1 MEKAQLPPI
10 PTPASQRWREF
21 RIQILP
27 FIVFLGILTGI
38 VYLWKT
44 YVLPSGV
51 IGFAETNM
59 VNVTSLQ
66 DGLITDLYVERFQ
79 NVTTNQVIAVVA
91 ATDPELLKAQ
101 IAATQA
107 DLEVL
112 RKRMQTDELQNEQ
125 SYQKFN
131 EQKLLAEVA
140 LEIDKAKVFLYSNDY
155 VRAKLLFQQDTNSLI
170 SAAQLDQA
178 KATYDGAVASIRERE
193 NLVEGYKHK
202 FLLLRPTNS
211 APDSA
216 QSDPIDVALQAH
228 AKQLEIMLRPVQLK
242 APINGMVSMIY
253 HLPGERIVR
262 GTPIITISDP
272 ETKHIVGYIRQPVPE
287 LPTTNDFAQ
296 VSTRSQ
302 PRQVFR
308 GPILRVGAQMEP
320 INPALLSPDTRR
332 MEVGL
337 GILVGVPPGI
347 RLVPGEYVNL
357 AIEYTSRKN

>member
-1 MEKAQLPPI
+1 MENAQLPPI

-125 SYQKFN
+125 SFQKFN
-131 EQKLLAEVA
+131 EQMLIAQVTLAM
-140 LEIDKAKVFLYSNDY
+140 DKARLFLVSNDY

-170 SAAQLDQA
+170 SAAQLDAA
-178 KATYDGAVASIRERE
+178 KAAFEVIVASIRERE
-193 NLVEGYKHK
+193 NLIEGYKHK

-242 APINGMVSMIY
+242 APINGMVSMIN

-262 GTPIITISDP
+262 GTPIVTISDP

-320 INPALLSPDTRR
+320 INPALLSPDSRR

-337 GILVGVPPGI
+337 GILVGVPPGV

-357 AIEYTSRKN
+357 AIEYASRRN